1 MTAGNALI
9 IGKDLSNGFTREIT
23 TPWPTHRRRPLRTDP
38 WPLICRKS
46 TDVQFL
52 FNDALNIPCNAIL
65 EASINVDAV
74 YYYIA
79 ARMLS
84 ALCFTPCTS
93 MYKNFGDIGVWS
105 FFFFREKDFV
115 HFRFKILQRG
125 LRGNV
130 LFNVAYEYVDL
141 KC

>member
-9 IGKDLSNGFTREIT
+9 IVKDLSNGFTREIT

-84 ALCFTPCTS
+84 FYRLCVFHA
-93 MYKNFGDIGVWS
+93 V
-105 FFFFREKDFV
+105 
-115 HFRFKILQRG
+115 
-125 LRGNV
+125 
-130 LFNVAYEYVDL
+130 YVDVQKFRRYWCL
-141 KC
+141 ELFLFSRKGFCSLSIQNLATRITRERSF